1 MPLKTKPS
9 EPTPANVEV
18 TPLRR
23 SARLSD
29 SEPTQQPVEDPERI
43 LREHRAAQ
51 RAEASRIRPDPV
63 DVEINVHAERKR
75 ASESTPNVSPD
86 YPSGF
91 IRAPLKYLRTVSEDD
106 SGDALMSDEETKED
120 IRDDIAFET
129 RDDMRND
136 SAIETKEEEAA
147 SDVSQEVIDLT
158 NDSDEDEIGTKNPRD
173 DERKSSSESADEHR
187 SREDFSVEKMREQI
201 RAEVMVE
208 KINQFEEAIEM
219 ARRARYE
226 DELRSSDEI
235 QRLRVEIE
243 KLKDSMSAGSSEN
256 AQLKD
261 LVSRKDDEIKRLEAE
276 NRTLRVETDK
286 LVFASQKPCSR
297 CSALEEALNR
307 SILDSENLRST
318 VDSLQ
323 SGRSDQVC
331 EECLKKLAEIEQ
343 LRRDT
348 TDMMEQAKSSLKQ
361 REETHQGEVDQLE
374 SEIEFYRNQ
383 FEKLAESSDER
394 ENKLL
399 AELFDLRR
407 LSATECSICPTLR
420 DEIQMLGQKVTKLGL
435 EKSQEAQSSEMA
447 KQR

>member
-1 MPLKTKPS
+1 MPPKTKPS
-9 EPTPANVEV
+9 EPTPADVEV

-23 SARLSD
+23 SARLSG

-106 SGDALMSDEETKED
+106 SGDELMSDEETKED

-136 SAIETKEEEAA
+136 SAFETKEEEAA

-208 KINQFEEAIEM
+208 MINQFEDAIEM
-219 ARRARYE
+219 TRRARYE
-226 DELRSSDEI
+226 DEI

-286 LVFASQKPCSR
+286 L
-297 CSALEEALNR
+297 ALVVKNPAVVVR
-307 SILDSENLRST
+307 
-318 VDSLQ
+318 
-323 SGRSDQVC
+323 
-331 EECLKKLAEIEQ
+331 
-343 LRRDT
+343 
-348 TDMMEQAKSSLKQ
+348 
-361 REETHQGEVDQLE
+361 
-374 SEIEFYRNQ
+374 
-383 FEKLAESSDER
+383 
-394 ENKLL
+394 
-399 AELFDLRR
+399 
-407 LSATECSICPTLR
+407 P
-420 DEIQMLGQKVTKLGL
+420 
-435 EKSQEAQSSEMA
+435 
-447 KQR
+447 

>member
-1 MPLKTKPS
+1 MPPKTKPS
-9 EPTPANVEV
+9 EPTPADVEV

-23 SARLSD
+23 SARLSG
-29 SEPTQQPVEDPERI
+29 SKPTQQPVEESERI

-106 SGDALMSDEETKED
+106 SGDALMSDEETKEE

-129 RDDMRND
+129 RNDMRND
-136 SAIETKEEEAA
+136 SAFETKEEEAA
-147 SDVSQEVIDLT
+147 SDVSQEVINLT

-173 DERKSSSESADEHR
+173 DERKSSSESADEYR
-187 SREDFSVEKMREQI
+187 SREDSSVEKMREQI

-208 KINQFEEAIEM
+208 MINQFEDAIEM
-219 ARRARYE
+219 TRRARYE
-226 DELRSSDEI
+226 DEI

-286 LVFASQKPCSR
+286 L
-297 CSALEEALNR
+297 ALVVKNPAVVVR
-307 SILDSENLRST
+307 
-318 VDSLQ
+318 
-323 SGRSDQVC
+323 
-331 EECLKKLAEIEQ
+331 
-343 LRRDT
+343 
-348 TDMMEQAKSSLKQ
+348 
-361 REETHQGEVDQLE
+361 
-374 SEIEFYRNQ
+374 
-383 FEKLAESSDER
+383 
-394 ENKLL
+394 
-399 AELFDLRR
+399 
-407 LSATECSICPTLR
+407 P
-420 DEIQMLGQKVTKLGL
+420 
-435 EKSQEAQSSEMA
+435 
-447 KQR
+447 

>member
-1 MPLKTKPS
+1 MIMPPKTKPS
-9 EPTPANVEV
+9 EPTPADVEV

-23 SARLSD
+23 SARLSG

-43 LREHRAAQ
+43 LHQHRAAQ

-120 IRDDIAFET
+120 IKDDIPFET
-129 RDDMRND
+129 RDDVRND
-136 SAIETKEEEAA
+136 SAFETKEEEAA

-158 NDSDEDEIGTKNPRD
+158 NDSDEDETGTKNPGE

-187 SREDFSVEKMREQI
+187 SREDSFVEKMREKI

-208 KINQFEEAIEM
+208 TITQFEEAIEM

-235 QRLRVEIE
+235 QRLRAEIE
-243 KLKDSMSAGSSEN
+243 KLKDLMSAGSSEN

-286 LVFASQKPCSR
+286 LVLASQKPCSR
-297 CSALEEALNR
+297 CVR
-307 SILDSENLRST
+307 
-318 VDSLQ
+318 
-323 SGRSDQVC
+323 
-331 EECLKKLAEIEQ
+331 
-343 LRRDT
+343 
-348 TDMMEQAKSSLKQ
+348 
-361 REETHQGEVDQLE
+361 
-374 SEIEFYRNQ
+374 
-383 FEKLAESSDER
+383 
-394 ENKLL
+394 
-399 AELFDLRR
+399 
-407 LSATECSICPTLR
+407 P
-420 DEIQMLGQKVTKLGL
+420 
-435 EKSQEAQSSEMA
+435 
-447 KQR
+447 

>member
-1 MPLKTKPS
+1 
-9 EPTPANVEV
+9 
-18 TPLRR
+18 
-23 SARLSD
+23 
-29 SEPTQQPVEDPERI
+29 
-43 LREHRAAQ
+43 
-51 RAEASRIRPDPV
+51 
-63 DVEINVHAERKR
+63 
-75 ASESTPNVSPD
+75 
-86 YPSGF
+86 
-91 IRAPLKYLRTVSEDD
+91 
-106 SGDALMSDEETKED
+106 MSDEETKEE

-129 RDDMRND
+129 RNDMRND
-136 SAIETKEEEAA
+136 SAFETKEEEAA

-173 DERKSSSESADEHR
+173 DERKSSSESADEYR
-187 SREDFSVEKMREQI
+187 SREDSSVEKMREKI

-208 KINQFEEAIEM
+208 MITQFEEAIEM

-286 LVFASQKPCSR
+286 LVFANQKPCSR

-331 EECLKKLAEIEQ
+331 EE
-343 LRRDT
+343 
-348 TDMMEQAKSSLKQ
+348 
-361 REETHQGEVDQLE
+361 EV
-374 SEIEFYRNQ
+374 
-383 FEKLAESSDER
+383 
-394 ENKLL
+394 
-399 AELFDLRR
+399 
-407 LSATECSICPTLR
+407 
-420 DEIQMLGQKVTKLGL
+420 G
-435 EKSQEAQSSEMA
+435 
-447 KQR
+447 